1 MVDGI
6 GKGGPPPKPAGG
18 VGGAGGAEK
27 TGAAD
32 RPFTV
37 ERVDPTKAAE
47 AKAPVDAATGVSA
60 PGGPTPLQRL
70 RAGEIDVN
78 GYIDLKVDAATKS
91 LPVSP
96 ADLEEIKKT
105 LRDQMRTDPGL
116 AELVR
121 AATGHMPKPPE
132 D

>member
-1 MVDGI
+1 MVDRI
-6 GKGGPPPKPAGG
+6 GKGGPPPPKTEIG
-18 VGGAGGAEK
+18 VGGVDK
-27 TGAAD
+27 KGAAE
-32 RPFTV
+32 RPFQV
-37 ERVDPTKAAE
+37 ERADPSKAAE
-47 AKAPVDAATGVSA
+47 AKAPVDAATGPTA
-60 PGGPTPLQRL
+60 PTPLQRL

-78 GYIDLKVDAATKS
+78 GYVDLKGEEATKN

-105 LRDQMRTDPGL
+105 LREQMRTDPGL